1 MTEAKEALNNQLKT
15 KSIWRK
21 PWIYLGI
28 LAGIVILGLIAYQLP
43 PIRHRVDSLYS
54 KIYYKFNPPSAAVFN
69 PSQQGTIEAIINKT
83 QTAGAPVATEAQL
96 ETDTTTTEISS
107 EPTAMPEPSATPT
120 PYPVPA
126 SYAISGMGIEYQT
139 FNNCGPANVSMNL
152 NFWNWATNQEE
163 MRLAL
168 RTHEHDRNVMLS
180 EMRDYVNSS
189 INNLHAILRYGG
201 DMQIIKAL
209 VSGGYP
215 VLLERGHTDP
225 DDGWMGHYSIIHA
238 YDDTT
243 QTVVSND
250 TLLGTITLNY
260 DELMIDW
267 RHFDGIYIVIFPAD
281 REQDV
286 LERIGVHADTT
297 ENLRLSLAAVEERIP
312 FETDR
317 ELFFAYYSKGQL
329 LVELGDYVSAAQA
342 FDQAF
347 GVYGQLDMGAR
358 PWRMTWYQIGPYQAY
373 YHSGRYQDTLALAQ
387 QTLNNSRDPKALP
400 ETYYWAGM
408 ASAALQQYDNARDYF
423 NKALEFH
430 PNWQPVLEALANL
443 P

>member
-1 MTEAKEALNNQLKT
+1 MTEAKKSFNNNLKT

-54 KIYYKFNPPSAAVFN
+54 KLYYKFNPPSAAVFN

-83 QTAGAPVATEAQL
+83 QTAGAPVITEEPI
-96 ETDTTTTEISS
+96 ETETTTTESVS

-168 RTHEHDRNVMLS
+168 RTHDHDRNVMLS
-180 EMRDYVNSS
+180 EMRDYVNNNISS
-189 INNLHAILRYGG
+189 LHAILRYGG

-260 DELMIDW
+260 DELMMDW

-281 REQDV
+281 RE
-286 LERIGVHADTT
+286 
-297 ENLRLSLAAVEERIP
+297 
-312 FETDR
+312 
-317 ELFFAYYSKGQL
+317 
-329 LVELGDYVSAAQA
+329 
-342 FDQAF
+342 
-347 GVYGQLDMGAR
+347 
-358 PWRMTWYQIGPYQAY
+358 
-373 YHSGRYQDTLALAQ
+373 
-387 QTLNNSRDPKALP
+387 
-400 ETYYWAGM
+400 
-408 ASAALQQYDNARDYF
+408 
-423 NKALEFH
+423 
-430 PNWQPVLEALANL
+430 
-443 P
+443 